1 MSREVLLLLAF
12 AVLVLV
18 AARLT
23 TRPGTAPKEPGTG
36 GRAEPS
42 ESGRRP

>member
-18 AARLT
+18 AAYLT
-23 TRPGTAPKEPGTG
+23 SRSGAVPKEPGSG
-36 GRAEPS
+36 GRADPE
-42 ESGRRP
+42 